1 MKIGICGDQHWT
13 NSKPANRTDNY
24 EETVLR
30 KLDWEITTCVER
42 GCAAMVFPGDL
53 FDSYKVPYGLTQK
66 VIQRFRAGEMYHTMD
81 FVCVFG
87 QHDQRY
93 HTLGTENT
101 PLGVL
106 LEAVPSLTLLD
117 DTPAMTLEGDE
128 RVHWYGA
135 SWGQEIPVPRNENMY
150 NILVMHRMVIGDKKL
165 WEGQTDYSQAD
176 KLLKDH
182 PEYDLIITG
191 DNHQRVIAR
200 NLRGRAVIN
209 MGSMMRSTIAQTDHE
224 PGIAIFDTETKELT
238 IVPIPT
244 QPADKVFAVE
254 KVAVEK
260 ERNEKLD
267 LFVNS
272 LQQGEGVE
280 TMDFTANL
288 SNFVQSNKEEITEG
302 VVAQMK
308 QMLPADTKLEV

>member
-13 NSKPANRTDNY
+13 NSKPANRTDDY
-24 EETVLR
+24 EDTVLR
-30 KLDWEITTCVER
+30 KLDWEIATCVEQ
-42 GCAAMVFPGDL
+42 GCSAMVFPGDL
-53 FDSYKVPYGLTQK
+53 FDTYKVPYGLTQK
-66 VIQRFRAGEMYHTMD
+66 VIQRFKAGEMYHTMD
-81 FVCVFG
+81 FLCVFG

-106 LEAVPSLTLLD
+106 IEAVPMTLLD
-117 DTPAMTLEGDE
+117 DVPALTLAGDE
-128 RVHWYGA
+128 KIHWYGA
-135 SWGQEIPVPRNENMY
+135 SWGQEIPTPRSDKHF

-165 WEGQTDYSQAD
+165 WEGQTEYSEAQ

-182 PEYDLIITG
+182 PEYNLIITG

-200 NLRGRAVIN
+200 DQRGRAVIN
-209 MGSMMRSTIAQTDHE
+209 MGSMMRSTIGQTDHE
-224 PGIAIFDTETKELT
+224 PSIAIFDTITKELT
-238 IVPIPT
+238 LMPIPT
-244 QPADKVFAVE
+244 QPADKVFSVE

-272 LQQGEGVE
+272 LQQGEGAE
-280 TMDFTANL
+280 MMDFTSNL
-288 SNFVQSNKEEITEG
+288 ANFVQKNKEDITEG
-302 VVAQMK
+302 VINAMK
-308 QMLPADTKLEV
+308 QMLPTDTKLEV

>member
-1 MKIGICGDQHWT
+1 
-13 NSKPANRTDNY
+13 
-24 EETVLR
+24 
-30 KLDWEITTCVER
+30 
-42 GCAAMVFPGDL
+42 
-53 FDSYKVPYGLTQK
+53 
-66 VIQRFRAGEMYHTMD
+66 
-81 FVCVFG
+81 
-87 QHDQRY
+87 
-93 HTLGTENT
+93 
-101 PLGVL
+101 
-106 LEAVPSLTLLD
+106 
-117 DTPAMTLEGDE
+117 MTIDGDE

-135 SWGQEIPVPRNENMY
+135 SWGQEIPVPRNNLMY

-200 NLRGRAVIN
+200 DQRGRAVIN
-209 MGSMMRSTIAQTDHE
+209 MGSMMRSTIAQTAHE
-224 PGIAIFDTETKELT
+224 PGIAIFDTETRELT

-244 QPADKVFAVE
+244 QPAEKVFAVE

-280 TMDFTANL
+280 KMDFTANL
-288 SNFVQSNKEEITEG
+288 SSFVQSNKEEITEG
-302 VVAQMK
+302 VIAQMK

>member
-13 NSKPANRTDNY
+13 NSKPANRIDDY
-24 EETVLR
+24 EATVLR
-30 KLDWEITTCVER
+30 KLDWEISTCVER
-42 GCAAMVFPGDL
+42 GCVAMVFPGDL

-66 VIQRFRAGEMYHTMD
+66 VIQRFRAGEKYYTMD
-81 FVCVFG
+81 SVCVFG

-106 LEAVPSLTLLD
+106 LAAVPSLVLLD
-117 DTPAMTLEGDE
+117 DTPAMTLEGNE

-135 SWGQEIPVPRNENMY
+135 SWGQDIPVPRNKLMY
-150 NILVMHRMVIGDKKL
+150 NILVMHKMVIGDKKL
-165 WEGQTDYSQAD
+165 WEGQTEYSEAS
-176 KLLKDH
+176 KLLKDY
-182 PEYDLIITG
+182 PDYNLIITG

-200 NLRGRAVIN
+200 DQRGRAVIN
-209 MGSMMRSTIAQTDHE
+209 MGSMMRSTIAQTEHE
-224 PGIAIFDTETKELT
+224 PGIAIFDTETSELT
-238 IVPIPT
+238 IIPIPV
-244 QPADKVFAVE
+244 QPAEKVFSVE

-280 TMDFTANL
+280 KMDFTANL
-288 SNFVQSNKEEITEG
+288 ASFVQANKEEITDG
-302 VVAQMK
+302 VIKEMK
-308 QMLPADTKLEV
+308 YMLPTDTKLEV